1 MCAHQAGG
9 AQMPVRL
16 LRSSNQQVQE
26 RAAALLLV
34 FVQSTTSREHMVRK
48 VGIEPFAA
56 LLLSDEESSKRHATN
71 MLFHLILADAPNDAW
86 EVRGTHTD
94 HCGGRF

>member
-1 MCAHQAGG
+1 
-9 AQMPVRL
+9 MPVRL

-34 FVQSTTSREHMVRK
+34 FVQSHTSREQLVRK

-71 MLFHLILADAPNDAW
+71 MLFHLILANAPNDAW
-86 EVRGTHTD
+86 EVCDTECRVN
-94 HCGGRF
+94 